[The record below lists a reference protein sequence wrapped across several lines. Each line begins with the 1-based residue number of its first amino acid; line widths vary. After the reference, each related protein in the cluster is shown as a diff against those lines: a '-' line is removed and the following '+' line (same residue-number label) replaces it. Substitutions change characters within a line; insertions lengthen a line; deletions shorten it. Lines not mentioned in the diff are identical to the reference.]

1 MELRWLLEH
10 VCGMI
15 VCCVSRPILEHIRKN
30 EYKKFLRDDFHKL
43 RKNADEIEDPD
54 DFGEM

>member
-1 MELRWLLEH
+1 
-10 VCGMI
+10 MI
-15 VCCVSRPILEHIRKN
+15 VCCVSRPIMEHIRKN

-43 RKNADEIEDPD
+43 RKNADELEDPD